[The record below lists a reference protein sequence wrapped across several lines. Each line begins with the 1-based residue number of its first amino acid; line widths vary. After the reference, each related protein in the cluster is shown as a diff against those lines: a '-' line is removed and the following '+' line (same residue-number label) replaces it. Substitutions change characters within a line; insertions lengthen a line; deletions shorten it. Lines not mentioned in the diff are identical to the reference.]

1 MRGAPA
7 LEAVSATPVTATF
20 AASGADPAASVPFP
34 REAARDPDAPS
45 AREATGSITV
55 VATTPSVSV
64 GACLPT

>member
-1 MRGAPA
+1 MLGAPA

-20 AASGADPAASVPFP
+20 AAAGANPAASVPFP
-34 REAARDPDAPS
+34 RETARDPDASS

-55 VATTPSVSV
+55 VAMTPSASV